1 MRNKTLATPRFAKLG
16 FAMAVMMAAPM
27 AAIAQDSPEVQ
38 AERQALNGAQAKL
51 AADQIAEFNAQK
63 QAATETQ
70 AVAETAYRSAL
81 AAYDAEVAASKQ
93 KAADD
98 QAKWEAAVIA
108 CKNGDRKFCAP
119 KQKRTD

>member
-1 MRNKTLATPRFAKLG
+1 MRNKTLATLG
-16 FAMAVMMAAPM
+16 FAMAAMMAVPM

-51 AADQIAEFNAQK
+51 AADQIAQFTAEK
-63 QAATETQ
+63 KAAEETQ
-70 AVAETAYRSAL
+70 AAKEAAYRSAL
-81 AAYDAEVAASKQ
+81 AAHDAEVAAMKQ

-119 KQKRTD
+119 KPARTY

>member
-1 MRNKTLATPRFAKLG
+1 MRNKTLATLG

-27 AAIAQDSPEVQ
+27 AAIAQDSPDVQ
-38 AERQALNGAQAKL
+38 AERQALNGAQAKK
-51 AADQIAEFNAQK
+51 AADQIAEYEAQK
-63 QAATETQ
+63 KASADTVAANE
-70 AVAETAYRSAL
+70 AAYRSVL
-81 AAYDAEVAASKQ
+81 AAHDAEVAAINQ

-119 KQKRTD
+119 KPKRAY

>member
-1 MRNKTLATPRFAKLG
+1 MRNVTLAKLG
-16 FAMAVMMAAPM
+16 LAMAVMMAAPM

-38 AERQALNGAQAKL
+38 AERQALNGAQAKK
-51 AADQIAEFNAQK
+51 AADQIAAYEAEK
-63 QAATETQ
+63 KAS
-70 AVAETAYRSAL
+70 AETAAANEAAYRSAL
-81 AAYDAEVAASKQ
+81 AARDAEVAAINQ

-119 KQKRTD
+119 KPKRTY